1 MTVLQEWGQNSNFVV
16 LNQHQTMI
24 RQTHNVKRGQ
34 FILYAVLLAVVVA
47 CMFALS
53 MCDRPIEAPGSQP
66 SGGDTLDVAIEFS
79 PVTYYT
85 YDDTLGGYNYDLL
98 RMISDSVGC
107 PMKFHPIVTLEKAI
121 AGLDDG
127 RFDIVVAQFPM
138 TADDT
143 SRFAFTEPIYIDQQV
158 LVQRRGSQAIHSQL
172 DLAGDTVWVVKG
184 SPMIDRI
191 KSLSREIGDTIYVH
205 VDELYGPEQ
214 LIMMVSTGE
223 IRYAVVNRSIARVMS
238 TRLTNLDRSVA
249 ISLSQFQSWM
259 VSKNRESLCDSL
271 NRWHNQIKRD
281 TTTYLDLQRRYFG
294 GTFPT
299 LAR

>member
-1 MTVLQEWGQNSNFVV
+1 MMRQLQPA
-16 LNQHQTMI
+16 
-24 RQTHNVKRGQ
+24 KRGQ
-34 FILYAVLLAVVVA
+34 MIIYLILLAVVVG
-47 CMFALS
+47 CMVALS
-53 MCDRPIEAPGSQP
+53 FCDKPIVDAQSSP
-66 SGGDTLDVAIEFS
+66 SGGDTLDIAIEYS

-107 PMKFHPIVTLEKAI
+107 PMKFHPVVTLEKAL

-127 RFDIVVAQFPM
+127 RYDIVVAQFPM
-138 TADDT
+138 TAGDT
-143 SRFAFTEPIYIDQQV
+143 ARFAFTEPIYIDQQV

-184 SPMIDRI
+184 SPMIQRI
-191 KSLSREIGDTIYVH
+191 ANLSREIGDTIYVH

-214 LIMMVSTGE
+214 LMMMVSSGE
-223 IRYAVVNRSIARVMS
+223 IRYAVVNRSIARAMASV
-238 TRLTNLDRSVA
+238 LPNLDRSVA

-259 VSKNRESLCDSL
+259 VSKNRKSLCDSL
-271 NRWHNQIKRD
+271 NLWHNQVKRD
-281 TTTYLDLQRRYFG
+281 TAAYLGLQRRYFG

>member
-1 MTVLQEWGQNSNFVV
+1 MK
-16 LNQHQTMI
+16 
-24 RQTHNVKRGQ
+24 RQQQSSKRGQ
-34 FILYAVLLAVVVA
+34 MILYMLLLAIVVA
-47 CMFALS
+47 CMVALS
-53 MCDRPIEAPGSQP
+53 MCDKPVEAPGERP
-66 SGGDTLDVAIEFS
+66 SGGDTLDIAIEYS

-98 RMISDSVGC
+98 RMIADSVGC
-107 PMKFHPIVTLEKAI
+107 PVKFHPVVTLEKAL
-121 AGLDDG
+121 AGLDEG
-127 RFDIVVAQFPM
+127 RYDVLVAQFPM
-138 TADDT
+138 TARDT

-184 SPMIDRI
+184 SPMIGRI
-191 KSLSREIGDTIYVH
+191 ASLSREIGDTIYAH

-214 LIMMVSTGE
+214 LIMMVSAGE
-223 IRYAVVNRSIARVMS
+223 IRYAVVNRSIARAMAA
-238 TRLTNLDRSVA
+238 RLPNIDRSVA

-259 VSKNRESLCDSL
+259 VNKHRQSLCDSL
-271 NRWHNQIKRD
+271 NMWHQSVKSD
-281 TTTYLDLQRRYFG
+281 TAAYLNLQRRYFG